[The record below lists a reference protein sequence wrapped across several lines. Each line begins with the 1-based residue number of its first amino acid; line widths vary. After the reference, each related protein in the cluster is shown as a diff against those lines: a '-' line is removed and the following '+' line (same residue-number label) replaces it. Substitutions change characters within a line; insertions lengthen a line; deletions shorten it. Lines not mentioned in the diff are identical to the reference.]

1 MKIRRNLAIS
11 DSGFL
16 FNPSTG
22 DSFSL
27 NNVGKEILNQ
37 LKEGKTQEEIKS
49 KVLSKYQTDEGTF
62 DKDFFDFINQ
72 LRNYKILENE

>member
-27 NNVGKEILNQ
+27 NTVGKEILNL
-37 LKEGKTQEEIKS
+37 LKEGKNQEDIKS
-49 KVLSKYQTDEGTF
+49 EMLSKYQTDEGTF

-72 LRNYKILENE
+72 LRNYKILDNE

>member
-27 NNVGKEILNQ
+27 NTVGKEILNL
-37 LKEGKTQEEIKS
+37 LKEGKNQEDIKS
-49 KVLSKYQTDEGTF
+49 EMLSKYQTDEGTF
-62 DKDFFDFINQ
+62 DKDFFDFSNQ
-72 LRNYKILENE
+72 LRNYKILDNE